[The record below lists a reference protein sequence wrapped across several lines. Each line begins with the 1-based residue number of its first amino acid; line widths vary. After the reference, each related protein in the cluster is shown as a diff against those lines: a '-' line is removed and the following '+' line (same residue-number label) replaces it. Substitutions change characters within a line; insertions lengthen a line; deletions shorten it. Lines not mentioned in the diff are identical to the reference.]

1 MSIWVQPQDVVN
13 RWTGDDAP
21 AVNDALLKT
30 LVDDS
35 EVLLDARFSNITERL
50 ANGSLKIGVL
60 KIVVS
65 AMVQRAYNAEPTNK
79 TSYSYTS
86 GPFSEQGSYSG
97 GSGESG
103 LYLTQQEIQLLA
115 PKGSLSRAFSVNM
128 DTGHANFPVI
138 PPSVVRSENWGGYFG
153 Y

>member
-1 MSIWVQPQDVVN
+1 MSIWVQPQDVLD

-21 AVNDALLKT
+21 AVNDKILITLIDDAEILL
-30 LVDDS
+30 
-35 EVLLDARFSNITERL
+35 EARFSNIAERIQ
-50 ANGSLKIGVL
+50 NETLKDGIL

-65 AMVQRAYNAEPTNK
+65 AMVQRAYNSEPTNK
-79 TSYSYTS
+79 ASYSYTS

-97 GSGESG
+97 SSGEDGMS
-103 LYLTQQEIQLLA
+103 LTQKEIALLA

-128 DTGHANFPVI
+128 DTGHANFPIV
-138 PPSVVRSENWGGYFG
+138 PPSIIRSKNWRDRFG